1 MPGIHPMEKENR
13 LRSFHVLFSVLFL
26 TAVAHAQSP
35 TTAPTTQPISGKRGT
50 PVQLFNGKDL
60 SGWKWTG
67 QTPGKMEETWTV
79 NDGVLHETGKPTGYL
94 STDKQFGGNYI
105 LIVEQRHLQRGG
117 GGILFGITGE
127 DKVWPVCMQVQGS
140 LGSYG
145 DLVNQGKFKWTVD
158 QSRYRASANDSRVFK
173 SGPMSEKPMNEWNT
187 VVLIVDHGTVS
198 VEVNGVLQNVAKDM
212 PGLSGAIGLQ
222 AEGAAMEFRKIEL
235 IPID

>member
-1 MPGIHPMEKENR
+1 LRPIHSIVIA
-13 LRSFHVLFSVLFL
+13 LFIASFS
-26 TAVAHAQSP
+26 HAQSP
-35 TTAPTTQPISGKRGT
+35 TTAPTTQPISGKLGT

-67 QTPGKMEETWTV
+67 QTPGKIEETWTV
-79 NDGVLHETGKPTGYL
+79 VDGALHETGKPTGYL
-94 STDKQFGGNYI
+94 STEKQFGPNYV

-127 DKVWPVCMQVQGS
+127 DKVWPKTMQVQGT

-145 DLVNQGKFKWTVD
+145 DLVNQANFKWTVD
-158 QSRYRASANDSRVFK
+158 QARFRSSATDSRVLK

-187 VVLIVDHGTVS
+187 VVLIVNKETVS

-212 PGLSGAIGLQ
+212 PDLTGAIGLQ

-235 IPID
+235 IPIEG